1 MLQFVVFGFV
11 LTLCE
16 TVFSLECYTCDSQFN
31 PDSCYDPFNS
41 KYASPQYCTNK
52 YYLHPQTY
60 WSSYPIGFE
69 CVKEER
75 FYMRNNMRHV
85 RRSCQPKGYC
95 SKLQESGQFEGYTLV
110 KCDVCFGDLCNS
122 SFRIKLSLVLNLI
135 FFLIFYYCTDI

>member
-1 MLQFVVFGFV
+1 MKAPISIILSFKMLQFVVFGFV

-16 TVFSLECYTCDSQFN
+16 TGKTNKELFFFNNLNISVFSLECYTCDSQFN

-75 FYMRNNMRHV
+75 F
-85 RRSCQPKGYC
+85 CK
-95 SKLQESGQFEGYTLV
+95 FENRL
-110 KCDVCFGDLCNS
+110 
-122 SFRIKLSLVLNLI
+122 
-135 FFLIFYYCTDI
+135 